1 MSFTYLASPY
11 SHPDAEVRAAR
22 FDRVVREAAR
32 LMQRG
37 ECVFCPIAHSHPID
51 LVLPKIEGH
60 SFWMG
65 QDLPI
70 LRHAGKMKVLMLDGW
85 DKSVGI
91 EQEIEFCR
99 DAHIPIEYIS
109 DNEAMVTP
117 FKEPPVSERN
127 YQGDLSE

>member
-11 SHPDAEVRAAR
+11 SHPDEAVRAAR
-22 FDRVVREAAR
+22 FDRVVREAAK

-65 QDLPI
+65 QDIPI
-70 LRHAGKMKVLMLDGW
+70 LRHAQKMKVLMLEGW
-85 DKSVGI
+85 EKSVGI
-91 EQEIEFCR
+91 AQELEFCR
-99 DAHIPIEYIS
+99 DAHIPIEYIG
-109 DNEAMVTP
+109 DTEARGPVA
-117 FKEPPVSERN
+117 EPEPAERN
-127 YQGDLSE
+127 YGGTCSE